1 MLWQGSKVT
10 GQTQRYKLREIN
22 ETRETPYRDKKT
34 TLVGASGGRT
44 TRTMAGESGVDLNFD
59 FIDFDSNV
67 FDDDST
73 FSLLDKATNDVMF
86 YELKSKTV
94 PEETET

>member
-1 MLWQGSKVT
+1 MGVV
-10 GQTQRYKLREIN
+10 
-22 ETRETPYRDKKT
+22 D
-34 TLVGASGGRT
+34 ASGGRAIAN
-44 TRTMAGESGVDLNFD
+44 MAGESGVDLNFD

>member
-1 MLWQGSKVT
+1 MNADG
-10 GQTQRYKLREIN
+10 E
-22 ETRETPYRDKKT
+22 
-34 TLVGASGGRT
+34 GAIRN
-44 TRTMAGESGVDLNFD
+44 MAGESGIDLNFD
-59 FIDFDSNV
+59 FIDFDCNV
-67 FDDDST
+67 FEDDST